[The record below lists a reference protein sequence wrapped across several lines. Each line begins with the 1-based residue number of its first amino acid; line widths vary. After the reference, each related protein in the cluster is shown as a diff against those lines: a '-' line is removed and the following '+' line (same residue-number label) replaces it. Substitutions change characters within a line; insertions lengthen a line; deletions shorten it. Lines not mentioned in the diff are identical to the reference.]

1 MLQKTTIS
9 SLIPLVFVLF
19 CLFPSHQLFADTCE
33 ESSVDESAL
42 GIAYNLIS
50 ANESSQAIRFCD
62 SILQVLNSEN
72 LEHCPTALWISL
84 EKGQGLEMETEFQ
97 QALQLYYQIIEKA
110 QSQEFWEIVANAFIS
125 ISRSHEILGRANDC
139 RRNLEIAKEY
149 IEEYNLNK
157 VRGRYS
163 IRASSFQRIYASLDT
178 ARTLA
183 RDGLVFGRK
192 YGPERYLVDAHLL
205 MGIITPEIDSSVFY
219 FQNAIELF
227 VERKDY
233 EAAASMSTNI
243 VSRYIRLKAYNSAL
257 SELKNSE
264 SYISLLSKE
273 SKGYSSFMSRYC
285 ESKSLL
291 FEKSGNI
298 DSSLYYLQKSI
309 DFERQSN
316 WIVDQEEVS
325 KNAVAFAIEKEKLK
339 TAEFERIAKFQ
350 QTGNILLTSL
360 VFLSFVFGI
369 VLLNSRRKIA
379 QQNAVIL
386 QRNKDLNQSLSK
398 QSLLLSEVHHRVK
411 NNLQLVISLLT
422 LPSQGASGNQE
433 YQLLNEVSNKVRSIS
448 LIHEQLYREEEF
460 GRIEIMT
467 YISSL
472 CNHFYRL
479 HESKSELEFKVDTEK
494 FHFNIDTVL
503 PLGIICSELISNSLK
518 YASQKQ
524 LVIAIKVE
532 KIDQK
537 YVLSYADNGVGYDL
551 DKLNLKRKSMGMNL
565 IESMVRQLK
574 AEHRFYNDPGA
585 SFTIMFVEKRISDY
599 IK

>member
-1 MLQKTTIS
+1 ML
-9 SLIPLVFVLF
+9 LPL
-19 CLFPSHQLFADTCE
+19 
-33 ESSVDESAL
+33 
-42 GIAYNLIS
+42 
-50 ANESSQAIRFCD
+50 
-62 SILQVLNSEN
+62 
-72 LEHCPTALWISL
+72 
-84 EKGQGLEMETEFQ
+84 
-97 QALQLYYQIIEKA
+97 
-110 QSQEFWEIVANAFIS
+110 
-125 ISRSHEILGRANDC
+125 
-139 RRNLEIAKEY
+139 
-149 IEEYNLNK
+149 
-157 VRGRYS
+157 
-163 IRASSFQRIYASLDT
+163 
-178 ARTLA
+178 
-183 RDGLVFGRK
+183 
-192 YGPERYLVDAHLL
+192 
-205 MGIITPEIDSSVFY
+205 
-219 FQNAIELF
+219 
-227 VERKDY
+227 
-233 EAAASMSTNI
+233 
-243 VSRYIRLKAYNSAL
+243 
-257 SELKNSE
+257 
-264 SYISLLSKE
+264 
-273 SKGYSSFMSRYC
+273 
-285 ESKSLL
+285 
-291 FEKSGNI
+291 
-298 DSSLYYLQKSI
+298 
-309 DFERQSN
+309 
-316 WIVDQEEVS
+316 
-325 KNAVAFAIEKEKLK
+325 AIEKEKLK